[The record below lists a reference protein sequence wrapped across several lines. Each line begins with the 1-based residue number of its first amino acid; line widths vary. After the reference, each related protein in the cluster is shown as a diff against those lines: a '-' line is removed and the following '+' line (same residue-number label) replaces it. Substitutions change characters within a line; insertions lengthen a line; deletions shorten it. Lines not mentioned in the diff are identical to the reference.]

1 MLLEKLVEQELKK
14 ESSFSLKL
22 KLINKFLKIFYQ
34 CRINVFRLFVT
45 GRVQG
50 VFFRQSLKAK
60 SIQNN
65 IFGWVK
71 NLQDGRVECILEG
84 TEENISILV
93 TMGSYW
99 SCKCNS

>member
-1 MLLEKLVEQELKK
+1 MSHQRV
-14 ESSFSLKL
+14 
-22 KLINKFLKIFYQ
+22 
-34 CRINVFRLFVT
+34 RLFVT

-60 SIQNN
+60 SIQND

-71 NLQDGRVECILEG
+71 NLQDGRVECLLEG

-93 TMGSYW
+93 EWAHTGPANSIVENVEIHNE
-99 SCKCNS
+99 KFCNEFTKFDVLY

>member
-1 MLLEKLVEQELKK
+1 MPNQRL
-14 ESSFSLKL
+14 
-22 KLINKFLKIFYQ
+22 
-34 CRINVFRLFVT
+34 RLFVT

-71 NLQDGRVECILEG
+71 NLEDGRVECILEG
-84 TEENISILV
+84 TEENISV
-93 TMGSYW
+93 VAKWAHSGPA
-99 SCKCNS
+99 NSIVENVEIHDEKFDNEFTKFDVLY

>member
-1 MLLEKLVEQELKK
+1 MSNQRL
-14 ESSFSLKL
+14 
-22 KLINKFLKIFYQ
+22 
-34 CRINVFRLFVT
+34 RLFVT

-71 NLQDGRVECILEG
+71 NLEDGRVEFILEG
-84 TEENISILV
+84 TDENISVLV
-93 TMGSYW
+93 KWAHNGPA
-99 SCKCNS
+99 NSIVENVEIHDEKFDNEFTKFDVLY